1 MEDNIFSEDEASEIR
16 GILINQSNGHTYE
29 ELLQKNK
36 LGYQMFSYQLGMAYF
51 YNYEGTGNKQLSAYW
66 LKKAAEGELPES
78 QTARAERLGAIA
90 DYYTSLGMIDK
101 TGDSKV
107 SFKDY
112 WADLISVSEGNIVKD
127 DNANTALVIYKEV
140 ASQICVY
147 ADRFNK
153 DGVSYGEMELALME
167 IENHVQDDIEKAKVE
182 KTDRIVELEEE
193 LEKNIEK
200 ARQVISLNKQETSK

>member
-1 MEDNIFSEDEASEIR
+1 M
-16 GILINQSNGHTYE
+16 
-29 ELLQKNK
+29 QKNK

-127 DNANTALVIYKEV
+127 DNANTALVYIKKWLLRY
-140 ASQICVY
+140 AFMQI
-147 ADRFNK
+147 DSTR
-153 DGVSYGEMELALME
+153 MEFPTVKW
-167 IENHVQDDIEKAKVE
+167 N
-182 KTDRIVELEEE
+182 
-193 LEKNIEK
+193 
-200 ARQVISLNKQETSK
+200 

>member
-1 MEDNIFSEDEASEIR
+1 
-16 GILINQSNGHTYE
+16 
-29 ELLQKNK
+29 
-36 LGYQMFSYQLGMAYF
+36 MFSYQLGMAYF

-127 DNANTALVIYKEV
+127 DNANTALVYIKKWLLRY
-140 ASQICVY
+140 AFMQI
-147 ADRFNK
+147 DSTR
-153 DGVSYGEMELALME
+153 MEFPTVKW
-167 IENHVQDDIEKAKVE
+167 N
-182 KTDRIVELEEE
+182 
-193 LEKNIEK
+193 
-200 ARQVISLNKQETSK
+200 